1 MGFAKKIILGVTLL
15 VAVAASAVFL
25 LGSSDEKAIERLVE
39 TGAKAAEKGDAEG
52 VIALLSRSYQA
63 PGQDYDAAAQR
74 IRREISPQRN
84 LGQIQV
90 QGISIQVNGPDA
102 SVQLRVR
109 ARAGP
114 YALGEMGFSLKLR
127 KEEEG
132 WKVTSAEEI
141 R

>member
-1 MGFAKKIILGVTLL
+1 MGFAKKTILGVMLL
-15 VAVAASAVFL
+15 LAVATLAVFL

-39 TGAKAAEKGDAEG
+39 SGAQAAERGDAEG
-52 VIALLSRSYQA
+52 VIALLSRSYEA
-63 PGQDYDAAAQR
+63 PGQDYQAAVLR
-74 IRREISPQRN
+74 IRREISPARN
-84 LGQIQV
+84 LGQIKI
-90 QGISIQVNGPDA
+90 QGVSIQVNGPEA

-109 ARAGP
+109 AQAGP

-127 KEEEG
+127 KEPGG